1 MSSLLQKLRE
11 LFKAKKLDATS
22 SDEPAPAQPEA
33 AAPPPIKDFFADDNA
48 YFHAD
53 KHVSKKDEDD
63 FDRYPFAAK
72 LARLIAGHQSPYGLV
87 VSVYGEWGE
96 GKSSFLD
103 FIESATSLLAEQQP
117 EQFKTTIIKFN
128 PWRFSTEDQLLMSF
142 FAELWAALRVE
153 RTVDRDSESVREK
166 IFTYAQVLGARRSAG
181 IISDEFANEEMA
193 RFEALGSLE
202 TLKADINRVIK
213 KAGTKLLIII
223 DDSDRL
229 NNEEVENTLRLVKL
243 TADFCNTTYLIGLNH
258 KMVAEAIG
266 QRYPGSTAEAG
277 AQFLEKIVQVPLHLP
292 PIQPTQL
299 RRYLQARLD
308 EVLSRT
314 GTPDRLPDEEKARCY
329 NALEESILILNPNP
343 RSIYR
348 LANVLLVAIPLLEDE
363 ANLTDIILIE
373 ALRIFYSKVYE
384 LVKDNE
390 RTFTGESRDSN
401 DQFESEAMHKVL
413 GEKREHA
420 GKSLSLLANLF
431 PRIDSFYYGN
441 SIYGSLHPRR
451 KRSQE
456 ELNHTRSIASNYY
469 FKRYFYYAIQ
479 EGTIPEQT
487 FKLFLK
493 EMSSGHINE
502 AYVQAIDM
510 IKTSGDEEFFRR
522 LENRIALNKQEP
534 GEQLS
539 LWQPTLL
546 STEEA
551 GRYCELLLRLSGYLS
566 SHVVSDR
573 AIRLVS
579 RSSELLL
586 HYLILLPEQAA
597 TDMVERIIRKSS
609 SMDLPLELMVD
620 LHNIR
625 RRRNDSG
632 EMKQVRALFTDVP
645 YARLARVLIDHLQE
659 KARHSNRP
667 WYDLYPYRTQH
678 LIRIWIAGY
687 GKKSLMNSLKPVL
700 NADAENIAGF
710 LRTVSPIATS
720 GRMVLFTHMEKGTY
734 EFLED
739 TVDVEFLYKIASYVV
754 AGEPPVTYVE
764 SDFSEPEPHERVRQF
779 IYWYDRIK
787 KERRDQKNEQAMNQI
802 RGEMIEGEES
812 ETFPF

>member
-1 MSSLLQKLRE
+1 MPSLLRKLSE
-11 LFKAKKLDATS
+11 LFKAKKPDES
-22 SDEPAPAQPEA
+22 SPEA
-33 AAPPPIKDFFADDNA
+33 PVQPPASLSPPIKDFFADDNA

-53 KHVSKKDEDD
+53 KHVSAMDEDD
-63 FDRYPFAAK
+63 FHRYPFAAK
-72 LARLIAGHQSPYGLV
+72 LARLIASHQSPYGLV
-87 VSVYGEWGE
+87 VSVYGQWGE

-103 FIESATSLLAEQQP
+103 FIETATSLLSTEQP

-142 FAELWAALRVE
+142 FAELWAALRIE

-166 IFTYAQVLGARRSAG
+166 IFNYAQVLGARRSAG
-181 IISDEFANEEMA
+181 IISDEMANDEMA

-202 TLKADINRVIK
+202 TLKADINRIIK
-213 KAGTKLLIII
+213 STGSKLLIII

-314 GTPDRLPDEEKARCY
+314 GTPDRLPDQEKIRCY
-329 NALEESILILNPNP
+329 NALEESVLTLNPNP

-348 LANVLLVAIPLLEDE
+348 LANVLLVAIPLLEEE

-373 ALRIFYSKVYE
+373 ALRIFHPKVYE
-384 LVKDNE
+384 LVKNNE
-390 RTFTGESRDSN
+390 STFTGESRGGN
-401 DQFESEAMHKVL
+401 DQFEREAIHKVL

-420 GKSLSLLANLF
+420 GKALSLLANLF
-431 PRIDSFYYGN
+431 PRIDSFYSN
-441 SIYGSLHPRR
+441 RLLDPNR

-456 ELNHTRSIASNYY
+456 ELNHTRSIASAYY

-493 EMSSGHINE
+493 EVSSGHIDE
-502 AYVQAIDM
+502 AYGQAIDM

-522 LENRIALNKQEP
+522 LENRIALNRQEP
-534 GEQLS
+534 GEQLN
-539 LWQPTLL
+539 LWQPILL
-546 STEEA
+546 SADEA

-597 TDMVERIIRKSS
+597 TDMVERIIKKSS

-625 RRRNDSG
+625 RRRNDG
-632 EMKQVRALFTDVP
+632 DEMKQVRALFTDVP
-645 YARLARVLIDHLQE
+645 YARLARVLIDRLQAQ
-659 KARHSNRP
+659 ARRNNRP
-667 WYDLYPYRTQH
+667 WYNLYPYRTQH
-678 LIRIWIAGY
+678 LIRIWIAAY
-687 GKKSLMNSLKPVL
+687 GKTALMDSLKPIL
-700 NADAENIAGF
+700 NADAEKIADF

-720 GRMVLFTHMEKGTY
+720 GRTVLFAHMEKGTY

-739 TVDVEFLYKIASYVV
+739 TVDVEFLYTIASYVV
-754 AGEPPVTYVE
+754 AGEPPVTHVE

-779 IYWYDRIK
+779 IYWHDRIN
-787 KERRDQKNEQAMNQI
+787 KERRDQDNEEAMNQI
-802 RGEMIEGEES
+802 RGEMADEEEGGES
-812 ETFPF
+812 ELLPF